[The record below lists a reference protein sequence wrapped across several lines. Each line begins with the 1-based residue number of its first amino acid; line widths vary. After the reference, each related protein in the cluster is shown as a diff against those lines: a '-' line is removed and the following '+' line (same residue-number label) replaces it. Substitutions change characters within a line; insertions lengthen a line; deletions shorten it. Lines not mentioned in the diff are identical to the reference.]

1 VAWLFAEPGAADCA
15 RLLGEAALVV
25 ASDLTLIECDR
36 TMIRAEAATQ
46 LLPAAAAERKAALSR
61 AAAHWSVFR
70 LDGEVVERA
79 RRAFP
84 NEPIRTLDAIHLA
97 TALVGRSAIG
107 DLTLLSLDERV
118 RENGRALGFQVLP

>member
-1 VAWLFAEPGAADCA
+1 M
-15 RLLGEAALVV
+15 LGEAVLVV

-36 TMIRAEAATQ
+36 TMIRAEATNQ
-46 LLPAAAAERKAALSR
+46 LVPAAAAERRAALSR
-61 AAAHWSVFR
+61 AAAHWRVLR

-84 NEPIRTLDAIHLA
+84 SEPIRTLDAIHLA
-97 TALVGRSAIG
+97 AALVGRSAVG

-118 RENGRALGFQVLP
+118 RDNGRTLGFEVRP